1 MTRSQTRRSTP
12 LPHNLP
18 LSASTS
24 LSSHLPSVQ
33 VHGSLLVSAID
44 DQASLAH
51 RLTIPLPGE
60 MFPLKIRAKGLS
72 MTTAANWFFNWLL
85 SFITPYLLGAL
96 DPIQSNV
103 FWIWGSFCWIAL
115 VFVFFLVS
123 LRQVNIGKESWL
135 ISLCRFMRRRT
146 FPSNKSTSSTR
157 TSTGHGSQPATG
169 LPSEGSLLSMT
180 AALAPT
186 TTRRRDDRSPSR
198 TSPNDST
205 VTGGFQRLKRYVHC
219 YRGIPNKLL
228 STSNCLLSS
237 LEENVSLFASTLSV
251 LCSIPDIC

>member
-1 MTRSQTRRSTP
+1 
-12 LPHNLP
+12 
-18 LSASTS
+18 
-24 LSSHLPSVQ
+24 
-33 VHGSLLVSAID
+33 
-44 DQASLAH
+44 
-51 RLTIPLPGE
+51 

-123 LRQVNIGKESWL
+123 LRQVNIDKELSL
-135 ISLCRFMRRRT
+135 TNLCRFTRRRT

-169 LPSEGSLLSMT
+169 LPLEDSLLSPT
-180 AALAPT
+180 AAIVLT
-186 TTRRRDDRSPSR
+186 TMRRRDGRSPLR
-198 TSPNDST
+198 TSLRNDA
-205 VTGGFQRLKRYVHC
+205 VPGVLQ
-219 YRGIPNKLL
+219 
-228 STSNCLLSS
+228 CLNRHLY
-237 LEENVSLFASTLSV
+237 LR
-251 LCSIPDIC
+251 